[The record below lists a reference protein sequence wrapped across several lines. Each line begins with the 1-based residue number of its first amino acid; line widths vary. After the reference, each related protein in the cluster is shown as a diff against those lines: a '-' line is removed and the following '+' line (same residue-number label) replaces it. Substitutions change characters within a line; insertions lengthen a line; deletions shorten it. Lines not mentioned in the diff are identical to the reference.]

1 MVISQQTEQGTTITL
16 LPNQSADWQQT
27 RLFLYL
33 ICGTALVVG
42 VFWAVIGA
50 WAVLPFS
57 GLEAALVAWLLYR
70 VSRDTYRRQ
79 VITLGTDHLR
89 VQFGTHFPQRSWDFD
104 RREAKLAVTEP
115 AHHLDGPRLH
125 LYDAQHSIELGR
137 FLNSEDKRA
146 ALASLKAAG
155 LPARRY
161 TPEAQRRL

>member
-1 MVISQQTEQGTTITL
+1 MVISNHDEHGTTITL
-16 LPNQSADWQQT
+16 LPNQSADWRQT
-27 RLFLYL
+27 RLFLFL
-33 ICGTALVVG
+33 ICGTMLVVG
-42 VFWAVIGA
+42 LFWAVVGA
-50 WAVLPFS
+50 WVVLPFS

-104 RREAKLAVTEP
+104 RHEARLAVTEP
-115 AHHLDGPRLH
+115 AHHLDGPLLQ
-125 LYDAQHSIELGR
+125 LYDARHSLELGR

-155 LPARRY
+155 LPARHYR
-161 TPEAQRRL
+161 PDARRSL